1 MQVILII
8 LCTFTSTVESVFK
21 KQYSLKVSGG
31 NWFFNAQASLFALLF
46 FCVTA
51 GKISFS
57 AAVLPYSV
65 AFAATYITASV
76 AMFIAIKTGS
86 LAITSLIG
94 SYSLIIPTFYGF
106 FFLNEKITL
115 FKVFGIAFLLISLFE
130 IRADSREKINKPTAK
145 WIISVITGFIA
156 NGMCA
161 VIQNAQQ
168 RKFSG
173 AQNSNFMILALLIS
187 FAVLLILA
195 LIFESGKIV
204 EAIKK
209 GGVFGAACGLC
220 NGATNLL
227 VMVIIASVASS
238 VFFPVLSAAGL
249 VLTFIISVLIYK
261 EKFIPRQI
269 AGLACGLVSL
279 VLLNL

>member
-1 MQVILII
+1 MWLR
-8 LCTFTSTVESVFK
+8 
-21 KQYSLKVSGG
+21 
-31 NWFFNAQASLFALLF
+31 QASLFALLF

-209 GGVFGAACGLC
+209 GGRFRGCLRAVQRRYKSFG
-220 NGATNLL
+220 NGNYSFRCVIGILSRAFGGGIGAYVYNLGSDL
-227 VMVIIASVASS
+227 
-238 VFFPVLSAAGL
+238 
-249 VLTFIISVLIYK
+249 
-261 EKFIPRQI
+261 
-269 AGLACGLVSL
+269 
-279 VLLNL
+279 